1 MRSRGTVK
9 HAAQKSDDRLLSWR
23 HDSLMQTQ
31 LATSATTLPLRYED
45 PLRVAFQTIEKNAKR
60 EIEVIDRLLNEATAA
75 EREILAAAS
84 SIQNGFANIAK
95 TMADAL
101 ARAERI
107 VANQLAR

>member
-45 PLRVAFQTIEKNAKR
+45 PLRVAKR

-84 SIQNGFANIAK
+84 SIQNGFAYIAK